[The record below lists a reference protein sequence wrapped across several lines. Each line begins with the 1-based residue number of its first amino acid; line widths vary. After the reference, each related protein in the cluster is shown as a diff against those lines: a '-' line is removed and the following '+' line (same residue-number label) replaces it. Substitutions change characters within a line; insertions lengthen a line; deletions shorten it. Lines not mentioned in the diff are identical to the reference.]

1 MVGYIIKFFLMA
13 TIFGGI
19 LKAYFDFPFINE
31 NPKTSAA
38 ILILAVSFLIWAFPY
53 LLRFFL
59 KFLLFVLVIGVFCFL
74 LWKVFGL
81 TFGLLPEREET
92 KSMPQQVETLQEKAN
107 HSAPLPGLSEEDAR
121 RAQEISQYANATDEI
136 SGKVTEVRSAY
147 LIKVGPSYIKLY
159 GIDGP
164 DPAQTCKDRMGQ
176 NYPCG
181 VMSKEAMERLVLNK
195 VLFCSPVGGD
205 NVGNFIAT
213 CRIDNVDIGAA
224 IVYSGWAVADRS
236 ASKVYIPYEEDAHRK
251 KQGLWEGKF
260 IAPWDWRRMN
270 NVIPSSNKQNTQK
283 KKLFGLF

>member
-38 ILILAVSFLIWAFPY
+38 ILIIVVSFLIWAFPH
-53 LLRFFL
+53 LIRFLF
-59 KFLLFVLVIGVFCFL
+59 KFILFALIIGGLGFL

-81 TFGLLPEREET
+81 TFGLLPEQKKAPLLPEPTQTEET
-92 KSMPQQVETLQEKAN
+92 LSPQEAQ
-107 HSAPLPGLSEEDAR
+107 
-121 RAQEISQYANATDEI
+121 RAQEISQYSNATDEI
-136 SGKVTEVRSAY
+136 SGTVTEVRSAY
-147 LIKVGPSYIKLY
+147 LIKVGPSYVKLY

-176 NYPCG
+176 DYPCG
-181 VMSKEAMERLVLNK
+181 VMSRKAMERLVLNK
-195 VLFCSPVGGD
+195 IVFCSPVGGD
-205 NVGNFIAT
+205 NNGNFIAT
-213 CRIDNVDIGAA
+213 CRIDHLDIGGA

-236 ASKVYIPYEEDAHRK
+236 ASKVYIPYEQEAHIK

-270 NVIPSSNKQNTQK
+270 GFVPSSAQNKSQK
-283 KKLFGLF
+283 KRFFGLF